1 MMVLAVVLGLL
12 ILLLVLPVGVIAQ
25 YSETGGD
32 ITACIGPIPIKIYPR
47 EEKDKHRKKDIKD
60 EKSKKGENQEKTGKI
75 GLGGGVPMFKE
86 LLNLGLEALGC
97 FRRRLLMKEFS
108 LHLTIGAQG
117 KEPAHWGLLYGGA
130 WAGVGN
136 LIPLLEN
143 IFRIKKR
150 DIQVFLD
157 ENSGENSVYGRG
169 EFRLFLWEA
178 LYLLIY
184 YGLRGLN
191 IYNKRK
197 GSNEHGTSHQ

>member
-1 MMVLAVVLGLL
+1 MRVLAVALGL
-12 ILLLVLPVGVIAQ
+12 IIPLLLLPVGIIAQ
-25 YSETGGD
+25 YSEAGGE
-32 ITACIGPIPIKIYPR
+32 ITAYLGLISIKVYPR
-47 EEKDKHRKKDIKD
+47 KEKRKHRKKDIKD
-60 EKSKKGENQEKTGKI
+60 EKSKKTENQEKTGKK
-75 GLGGGVPMFKE
+75 GLGGGVPLFKE
-86 LLNLGLEALGC
+86 LLDLGLEALGC
-97 FRRRLLMKEFS
+97 FRRRLLMKELT

-117 KEPAHWGLLYGGA
+117 KEPARWGILYGVA

-136 LIPLLEN
+136 LVPLLEN
-143 IFRIKKR
+143 VFRIKNR
-150 DIQVFLD
+150 DIQVLLD
-157 ENSGENSVYGRG
+157 ENSGENSIYGRG